1 MSSIISIIIIHA
13 MVIIHVTSPR
23 ANDGG
28 GVAGGGGGGI
38 GRVAGAPLLQSD
50 AAPAT
55 GDCHW
60 SSITVSQLL
69 SPCISGDDVVVV
81 ESFCECDCVS
91 HSRGQT
97 QFVNVVCSN

>member
-1 MSSIISIIIIHA
+1 MSSIISIIIIRA
-13 MVIIHVTSPR
+13 MVIIHVTSPS

-55 GDCHW
+55 GAWQW
-60 SSITVSQLL
+60 SLDIKVSQLL
-69 SPCISGDDVVVV
+69 SPCKGGDDVEWWWKVL
-81 ESFCECDCVS
+81 
-91 HSRGQT
+91 
-97 QFVNVVCSN
+97 